1 MKRADLLADLELV
14 SPALAKNDLVP
25 VLKHL
30 CFTGDNLVA
39 YNDQIGVSVPLK
51 TEFVGAIPGKLLMD
65 LLGAS
70 RAKEV
75 EFIDK
80 NAEIEIKAASS
91 RFKLPVMS
99 EDSFV
104 FDMPKSKDKP
114 LPVPLVQF
122 AQAIEGCLRSVST
135 DQSVADQQGIT
146 LIVDND
152 ELSLFSTN
160 NATISTN
167 TLKLTA
173 KPSFKDRIILP
184 ALFCEQ
190 VVKLAG
196 KNCKLEVHN
205 DYALL
210 STPKGVCCFGRF
222 LNSHKP
228 IDFQEVVDSS
238 LKGVA
243 KQLRPIPSKLRL
255 MVERAMIITQT
266 EKVLTTIT
274 VKDGIMHFESKGLG
288 EVIDSVQVDQDDAEL
303 ALDPK
308 YLKVGLSSFYDAD
321 ETNNGQMLMT
331 DDCFIMT
338 KGSDKYLMAG
348 SSPS

>member
-1 MKRADLLADLELV
+1 MLRRDLTDCLDLV
-14 SPALAKNDLVP
+14 SPALAKNDIIP
-25 VLKHL
+25 VLKHI
-30 CFTGDNLVA
+30 CFTGLEVICF
-39 YNDQIGVSVPLK
+39 NDQIGMSVPLK
-51 TEFVGAIPGKLLMD
+51 TEFVGGVPGKLLMD

-80 NAEIEIKAASS
+80 NAELEIKAASS
-91 RFKLPVMS
+91 RFKLPVMP

-104 FDMPKSKDKP
+104 FDMPKPKDKP
-114 LPVPLVQF
+114 LPVPLGQF
-122 AQAIEGCLRSVST
+122 AQAIEGCLRSTST

-152 ELSLFSTN
+152 KLSLFSTN
-160 NATISTN
+160 NATVSTN
-167 TLKLTA
+167 TLKLTG
-173 KPSFKDRIILP
+173 KPSFKERVILP

-196 KNCKLEVHN
+196 KNCKLEVHD

-228 IDFQEVVDSS
+228 IDFQEVVDSN
-238 LKGVA
+238 LKGVV

-255 MVERAMIITQT
+255 MVERAIIITQT

-274 VKDGIMHFESKGLG
+274 VKDGIMRFESKGTG
-288 EVIDSVQVDQDDAEL
+288 DVIDSVQVDQDDAEL

-308 YLKVGLSSFYDAD
+308 YLKVGMASFYDAD
-321 ETNNGQMLMT
+321 ETKNGLMLMT
-331 DDCFIMT
+331 DRCFIMNRNA
-338 KGSDKYLMAG
+338 DFYLMAG
-348 SSPS
+348 SSPA